1 MGWKSTYLIS
11 RETAINVITSGVHR
25 LSDEELSSM
34 LESFEEVSLL
44 RNYIIQ
50 EGSNFKREGFC
61 IKSVEEFFN
70 PS

>member
-11 RETAINVITSGVHR
+11 RETAINAIISGVYR
-25 LSDEELSSM
+25 SSDEELSSM

-44 RNYIIQ
+44 RNYIVQ
-50 EGSNFKREGFC
+50 KDSNFEREGFC